1 LAGPI
6 AAIGRGFLWLSWATD
21 RHTGFRELIMNA
33 KKIAGWAVVI
43 FLAWYLITNP
53 TGAAHAMT
61 SLMHFLKQVG
71 NSIATFF
78 NSL

>member
-1 LAGPI
+1 
-6 AAIGRGFLWLSWATD
+6 
-21 RHTGFRELIMNA
+21 MNA
-33 KKIAGWAVVI
+33 KKIAGWAVVV
-43 FLAWYLITNP
+43 FLVWYLITNP

-61 SLMHFLKQVG
+61 RLMHFLKQVG